1 MKSLQGQFL
10 IASPHLADPNFYKS
24 VVLMIKHDD
33 EGAMGLILNRPTDNT
48 ITEVWKMVAEEE
60 IECPR
65 PIFWGGPVSGPLVA
79 LHRVKS
85 AAEADVLPGVHFAAH
100 KEKLQKILNQ
110 TSKPYR
116 FFTGY
121 AGWAG
126 GQLDGELQVGGWLSA
141 KAKKD
146 LIFYEG
152 EDLWEKLVRTIGEG
166 ILGDAIKTRHVPEN
180 PSLN

>member
-10 IASPHLADPNFYKS
+10 VASPHLADTNFYKG

-33 EGAMGLILNRPTDNT
+33 EGAFGLILNRPTENT
-48 ITEVWKMVAEEE
+48 VAEVWKMVGEEE
-60 IECPR
+60 VDCPQ
-65 PIFWGGPVSGPLVA
+65 PIFLGGPVSGPLVA
-79 LHRVKS
+79 LHRLKS
-85 AAEADVLPGVHFAAH
+85 AAEAEVLPGVYFAAH
-100 KEKLQKILNQ
+100 KDKLQKLVRQ
-110 TSKPYR
+110 TTKPYR

-126 GQLDGELQVGGWLSA
+126 GQLEEELTAGGWLTA

-146 LIFYEG
+146 LIFRDAD
-152 EDLWEKLVRTIGEG
+152 DLWEQVTRTIGEG
-166 ILGDAIKTRHVPEN
+166 ILNKAIKLKHVPED

>member
-10 IASPHLADPNFYKS
+10 VASPHLADPNFYKS

-33 EGAMGLILNRPTDNT
+33 EGAFGLILNRPMENT
-48 ITEVWKMVAEEE
+48 IHDIWKMVAEEE
-60 IECPR
+60 IDCQK
-65 PIFWGGPVSGPLVA
+65 PIFMGGPVTGPLVA

-85 AAEADVLPGVHFAAH
+85 AAEAEVLPGIYFAAH
-100 KEKLQKILNQ
+100 KDKLQKLISQ
-110 TSKPYR
+110 TSKPFR

-126 GQLDGELQVGGWLSA
+126 GQLEGELEAGGWLTV

-146 LIFYEG
+146 LIFHDG
-152 EDLWEKLVRTIGEG
+152 DDLWEHVVRAIGEG
-166 ILGDAIKTRHVPEN
+166 ILSKAIRPKHVPEN